1 MTELRERARKQ
12 KAELERRMMGD
23 GSDEED
29 EKEEEEEGEDD
40 ETNKARSKLSNDD
53 SGCSWGMGEPIC
65 CL

>member
-29 EKEEEEEGEDD
+29 EKEEGGGEH
-40 ETNKARSKLSNDD
+40 ETNKAQSKLSNDD
-53 SGCSWGMGEPIC
+53 SGCSWGMGEPVC

>member
-29 EKEEEEEGEDD
+29 EKEEGGEED
-40 ETNKARSKLSNDD
+40 ETNKAQRKLSNDD